1 MRARDQ
7 LIGAAALA
15 VAMYYGLLRIAEA
28 KCDESV
34 GSRGILISN
43 GAPVEYAAFERLEAR
58 LTEMGEGAFAERLE
72 DLRARKELWA
82 APGLG
87 AGRWAAYV
95 ESLGLVKRIYI
106 RRVALLN
113 PLDHLY
119 PNGAPQVPAAHQE
132 AYAWISLGGAMRH
145 ELAHRDGA
153 LEESDAY
160 RQEIAWYE
168 RVQASTFIA
177 SLDEEER
184 PAWDW
189 AIESAILSARKAAQK
204 AGAAL

>member
-7 LIGAAALA
+7 LIGAAALM
-15 VAMYYGLLRIAEA
+15 VATYFGILRIAEA

-34 GSRGILISN
+34 GSRGILISRE
-43 GAPVEYAAFERLEAR
+43 APAEYAAFERLQAR
-58 LTEMGEGAFAERLE
+58 LVQMGEDALAERLE
-72 DLRARKELWA
+72 ELRARKELWA

-119 PNGAPQVPAAHQE
+119 PGGAPQVPPAHQE
-132 AYAWISLGGAMRH
+132 AFAWLSLGGAMRH

-153 LEESDAY
+153 LEESEAY

-168 RVQASTFIA
+168 HVQASAFIE
-177 SLDEEER
+177 SLSEEDR

-189 AIESAILSARKAAQK
+189 AIDSAILSARKAAEN
-204 AGAAL
+204 AGATL